1 MKLYLITL
9 WTYLVI
15 RLSKIFFQEDEVN
28 DEVVNLN
35 NKN

>member
-1 MKLYLITL
+1 MKLYLIIL
-9 WTYLVI
+9 WIYLVT